1 MYDSRE
7 KAIRDRQWEL
17 NASRKEGLIE
27 GEIKGMIEGEIQGM
41 IKGEIQ
47 GMIKGEIKGKIEGE
61 IKMIRV
67 LQEILQIPLGTE
79 SDFKGKSLED
89 LQHLT
94 ADLQEQVR
102 RRHSS

>member
-17 NASRKEGLIE
+17 NASRKEGLLE
-27 GEIKGMIEGEIQGM
+27 GEIKGKIEGEIQGM
-41 IKGEIQ
+41 
-47 GMIKGEIKGKIEGE
+47 IKGKIEGE

-67 LQEILQIPLGTE
+67 LQEILQIPLGTD
-79 SDFKGKSLED
+79 SDFEGKSLED
-89 LQHLT
+89 LQSLT

>member
-27 GEIKGMIEGEIQGM
+27 GEIKGKIE
-41 IKGEIQ
+41 GEIQ

-61 IKMIRV
+61 IKGKIEGKIELIRV
-67 LQEILQIPLGTE
+67 LKEILQVPVGTE
-79 SDFKGKSLED
+79 SDFEGKSLEE
-89 LQHLT
+89 LQSLT
-94 ADLQEQVR
+94 ADLQERIRQR
-102 RRHSS
+102 RSS

>member
-27 GEIKGMIEGEIQGM
+27 GEIKGKIE
-41 IKGEIQ
+41 GEIQ

-67 LQEILQIPLGTE
+67 LQEILQIPVGTE
-79 SDFKGKSLED
+79 SDFEGKSLED
-89 LQHLT
+89 LQSLT
-94 ADLQEQVR
+94 ADLQERVR
-102 RRHSS
+102 QRRSS

>member
-27 GEIKGMIEGEIQGM
+27 GEI
-41 IKGEIQ
+41 Q

-61 IKMIRV
+61 IKGKIEGKIELIRV
-67 LQEILQIPLGTE
+67 LQEILQVPVGTE
-79 SDFKGKSLED
+79 SDFEGKSLEE
-89 LQHLT
+89 LQSLT
-94 ADLQEQVR
+94 ADLQERIRQR
-102 RRHSS
+102 RSS

>member
-27 GEIKGMIEGEIQGM
+27 GEIKGMIEGK
-41 IKGEIQ
+41 IKGMLE
-47 GMIKGEIKGKIEGE
+47 GEIKGMLEGE
-61 IKMIRV
+61 IEVKIELIRF

-79 SDFKGKSLED
+79 SDFEGKSLED
-89 LQHLT
+89 LQSLA
-94 ADLQEQVR
+94 ADLKER
-102 RRHSS
+102 ILRRHSS